1 MYTHI
6 AMRRRVVYG
15 DHGVTVGAMKTG
27 TPPDNPDMAT
37 GSPCLTTLSAIVYM
51 HCRKSGAAIF
61 GCQVLQTC
69 SYYCQNV
76 QTVRMPRMVYTYV
89 HGIGNPVL

>member
-1 MYTHI
+1 MTVSTGVYTHI
-6 AMRRRVVYG
+6 AMRPRVVYG

-51 HCRKSGAAIF
+51 HCRRSGAAIF
-61 GCQVLQTC
+61 GCQVCRRVATIVKMFRQ
-69 SYYCQNV
+69 
-76 QTVRMPRMVYTYV
+76 
-89 HGIGNPVL
+89 